1 MKKIFTLMMV
11 VLATIAAR
19 ATDYNE
25 SIVVSVNGEASEQR
39 GIISV
44 EEKDGL
50 YDLTMK
56 NFVLM
61 SEDGATGVG
70 NISLKGI
77 KSYKAGDATL
87 LFANDVVTITEGD
100 DPNVIVWLAPMLPPV
115 PVELSGKIENGHL
128 RCFLNID
135 LMATLQQ
142 QIKVTIGSGYQL
154 SNQSLEDWHTTTEA
168 YVEPNAW
175 HSFESASG
183 TLAPFAGHHIDKSA
197 DAHSGKASARL
208 YSTSIFGIIA
218 NGTMTTGRMNAGSF
232 SATDPANHAF
242 LDMSQSDVDGNGDPF
257 YSPLYS
263 RPDSIALWVKFKQGT
278 ANAAH
283 PFATVSAVITD
294 GTFYQDPEDKEYS
307 NVVAKAKY
315 NTIAETSEWVRVVAP
330 FNYVSET
337 LAPKAVLVTV
347 STNADAGQGSN
358 GDELLVDDIEFVYN
372 AKMTGL
378 KIKGQDVAD
387 FDPDKKEYAVEVSGE
402 VTEAD
407 VEAQLDSRAA
417 LVQKT
422 IEAVENG
429 YQLTLKVLSGDMATA
444 TVYVVNIKSTASG
457 IKSMVSSTAKNNDC
471 YNLNGQR
478 VMQPRKGLYIVGGK
492 KVVMK

>member
-25 SIVVSVNGEASEQR
+25 PIVVSVNGEASEQR
-39 GIISV
+39 GVISV

-175 HSFESASG
+175 HSFES
-183 TLAPFAGHHIDKSA
+183 
-197 DAHSGKASARL
+197 SGKASARL

-218 NGTMTTGRMNAGSF
+218 NGTMTTGRMNAGAF

-407 VEAQLDSRAA
+407 VEAQLDSRVA

>member
-1 MKKIFTLMMV
+1 
-11 VLATIAAR
+11 
-19 ATDYNE
+19 
-25 SIVVSVNGEASEQR
+25 
-39 GIISV
+39 
-44 EEKDGL
+44 
-50 YDLTMK
+50 
-56 NFVLM
+56 
-61 SEDGATGVG
+61 
-70 NISLKGI
+70 
-77 KSYKAGDATL
+77 
-87 LFANDVVTITEGD
+87 
-100 DPNVIVWLAPMLPPV
+100 
-115 PVELSGKIENGHL
+115 
-128 RCFLNID
+128 
-135 LMATLQQ
+135 
-142 QIKVTIGSGYQL
+142 
-154 SNQSLEDWHTTTEA
+154 
-168 YVEPNAW
+168 
-175 HSFESASG
+175 
-183 TLAPFAGHHIDKSA
+183 
-197 DAHSGKASARL
+197 
-208 YSTSIFGIIA
+208 
-218 NGTMTTGRMNAGSF
+218 
-232 SATDPANHAF
+232 
-242 LDMSQSDVDGNGDPF
+242 MSQSDVDGNGDPF
-257 YSPLYS
+257 YSTLYS